1 MFQAETAFLGLLL
14 VFHKENFMNDRNAVR
29 DRDVEQGLG
38 HRLGN
43 QGRVACF
50 TLENHAEGENGVEA
64 FQVRCGLD
72 EYGNLEGTRGAEDL
86 DMRTGL
92 ECGEFARGVVHEGLD
107 KGVVKLAGHDRIR
120 EGGVCCCSRPK
131 RKGFRHGGDVHDF
144 RFFLQQQHR
153 A

>member
-1 MFQAETAFLGLLL
+1 MD
-14 VFHKENFMNDRNAVR
+14 DRDAVR
-29 DRDVEQGLG
+29 DRDVQQGLR

-50 TLENHAEGENGVEA
+50 TLENHTKGENGVKA
-64 FQVRCGLD
+64 FQVRCGLN
-72 EYGNLEGTRGAEDL
+72 ENGNLEGPRCAEYLDSGA
-86 DMRTGL
+86 RL
-92 ECGEFARGVVHEGLD
+92 ERREFARGVVHERLD

-131 RKGFRHGGDVHDF
+131 RKGFRHGEDVHDF
-144 RFFLQQQHR
+144 RFFLQQQHH